1 MSNIRNIGSILDSVS
16 ITHKFDKDKL
26 VFLNTSDVLEGKIL
40 INRYVGVDSLK
51 GQAKKT
57 IKNDDILFSE
67 IRPKNKRYAYV
78 NVDKPED
85 YVVSTKLMV
94 LRNKTKDVL
103 TRYVYYFLTYDG
115 TLDYLQMRAENRIG
129 SFPQITFDI
138 VKILEL
144 NVPDLK
150 TQQKIVDV
158 IFAIDTKIDLNNRIN
173 AELEAMAKIIYDYW
187 FMQFDFPDHNGKP
200 YKSSG
205 GKMIWNKDLNRE
217 APVGWEVTELRNY
230 LSSNRGVSYN
240 GNDITG
246 IGTPMI
252 NLNSFNINST
262 YKSEGIKSFSGSYS
276 ASKILRPFDLV
287 MCNTQQTALD
297 PQKDIIG
304 KSVLV
309 PDIFESDIVS
319 SHHVTTI
326 NVKKDALKYYLN
338 SLFNTEYFHRYI
350 SGYATGTNI
359 LGLNFEGVL
368 SYRTAIPPDDLLSK
382 YKSII
387 VNVEKQKSETIKE
400 NQKLSE
406 LRDWLL
412 PMLMTGQVK
421 VNDKAVQSMV

>member
-1 MSNIRNIGSILDSVS
+1 MTKMRNIGSILDSVS

-40 INRYVGVDSLK
+40 INKYVDVDSLK
-51 GQAKKT
+51 GQAKKS

-78 NVDKPED
+78 KVDKPED

-94 LRNKTKDVL
+94 LRNKTTDVL
-103 TRYVYYFLTYDG
+103 TRYVYYFLTYEG

-138 VKILEL
+138 VKVLEL
-144 NVPDLK
+144 NVPDLE

-158 IFAIDTKIDLNNRIN
+158 IFSIDSKIEVNNQIC
-173 AELEAMAKIIYDYW
+173 AELESMAKSLFSYW
-187 FMQFDFPDHNGKP
+187 FVQFDFPDRNGKP
-200 YKSSG
+200 YKTIG
-205 GKMIWNKDLNRE
+205 GKMVWNNELKRE
-217 APVGWEVTELRNY
+217 VPIDWQVEELRNY
-230 LSSNRGVSYN
+230 LSSGRGISYN
-240 GNDITG
+240 GNDLNGTG
-246 IGTPMI
+246 APMI

-262 YKSEGIKSFSGSYS
+262 YKPEGIKRFSGDYN
-276 ASKILRPFDLV
+276 ASKVLKPLDLV

-297 PQKDIIG
+297 PEKDIIG
-304 KSVLV
+304 KSLLV
-309 PDIFESDIVS
+309 PDIFDSEVLS

-326 NVKKDALKYYLN
+326 RVKKESLKYYLN

-368 SYRTAIPPDDLLSK
+368 SYKTTIPPDYLLAK
-382 YKSII
+382 YKDII
-387 VNVEKQKSETIKE
+387 INVERQRSATIKE
-400 NQKLSE
+400 NQKLTE
-406 LRDWLL
+406 LRAWIL
-412 PMLMTGQVK
+412 PMLMSGQIK
-421 VNDKAVQSMV
+421 VSDRVVASSL